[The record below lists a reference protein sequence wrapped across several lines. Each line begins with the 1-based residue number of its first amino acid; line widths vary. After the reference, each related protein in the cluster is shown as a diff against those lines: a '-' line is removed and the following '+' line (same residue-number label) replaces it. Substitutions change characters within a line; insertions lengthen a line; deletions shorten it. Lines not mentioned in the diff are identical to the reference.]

1 MRLSMSTQ
9 AGKGS
14 GTASASSIRYLRAE
28 IIGIAAR
35 LPIRSG
41 FLAVSGELT
50 GPGGWVAGCHP

>member
-1 MRLSMSTQ
+1 MSTQ

-14 GTASASSIRYLRAE
+14 GTASSIRYLRAE

-35 LPIRSG
+35 LPIRSR